1 MADSTYATSVERLEA
16 ASAAWLRD
24 LEEQGR
30 LSRTVEA
37 YASTLAD
44 FTSFFGAD
52 EDKSDIPSYAEVL
65 LWRGNLESRGCGE
78 RTVAQYLRQLRA
90 LLRLGVRAW
99 LVSGKS
105 SLEAPDPNGER
116 PAAGGI
122 CHAHDWQLRRLYTYE
137 RPQSAKAATYPRN
150 YAIAILLLTTDLC
163 NGELLHLTPADL
175 HWADNVIAARD
186 GHTGEVRQVAFSD
199 LAQSAVQ
206 LYLASGIR
214 PQDLPD
220 TAPLFGNTAPKGSF
234 GPRTGDESRE
244 WQRGSRQWL
253 STLVERHVSAV
264 AFVRGVRC
272 EELRHAAAQ
281 AESAAL
287 SEARTR
293 QARQNALLLEDEK
306 PPLTAGGQRAGQAF
320 SFQRIPKCPPG

>member
-1 MADSTYATSVERLEA
+1 MNDYVYSTPVERLEA

-44 FTSFFGAD
+44 FTSFFGAY
-52 EDKSDIPSYAEVL
+52 EDKSDVPSYAEVL
-65 LWRGNLESRGCGE
+65 LWRGNLESRGCRE
-78 RTVAQYLRQLRA
+78 RTIAQYLRQLRA
-90 LLRLGVRAW
+90 FFNWAVEHGWYATNPVLDRLIPT
-99 LVSGKS
+99 VSD
-105 SLEAPDPNGER
+105 LP
-116 PAAGGI
+116 PAEYVAL
-122 CHAHDWQLRRLYTYE
+122 HSWQLQRLYTFN
-137 RPQSAKAATYPRN
+137 RPQNAKATTYPRN
-150 YAIAILLLTTDLC
+150 YAIAILLLTTDLH

-214 PQDLPD
+214 PKDLPD

-281 AESAAL
+281 AESASLA
-287 SEARTR
+287 EVRAR
-293 QARQNALLLEDEK
+293 QARRNALLLERMK
-306 PPLTAGGQRAGQAF
+306 SRP
-320 SFQRIPKCPPG
+320 

>member
-1 MADSTYATSVERLEA
+1 MANSTYTTPVERLEA

-65 LWRGNLESRGCGE
+65 LWRSNLESRGCRE
-78 RTVAQYLRQLRA
+78 RTIAQYLRQLRA
-90 LLRLGVRAW
+90 FFDWACEHGWYENNPVQSRLIPSVSDLPPKEYIELR
-99 LVSGKS
+99 
-105 SLEAPDPNGER
+105 
-116 PAAGGI
+116 
-122 CHAHDWQLRRLYTYE
+122 DWQLQRLYTFE
-137 RPQSAKAATYPRN
+137 RPQNAKTATYPRN
-150 YAIAILLLTTDLC
+150 YAIVIFLLTTELRSA
-163 NGELLHLTPADL
+163 ELLRLTPADL
-175 HWADNVIAARD
+175 HWSDNAIIVWD

-199 LAQSAVQ
+199 LAQSAVRI
-206 LYLASGIR
+206 YLTSGIR

-244 WQRGSRQWL
+244 WQQGSRQWL
-253 STLVERHVSAV
+253 STLVESHVRAV
-264 AFVRGVRC
+264 TFVRGVRC

-287 SEARTR
+287 SEARAR
-293 QARQNALLLEDEK
+293 QARQNALLLERMK
-306 PPLTAGGQRAGQAF
+306 SRP
-320 SFQRIPKCPPG
+320 

>member
-1 MADSTYATSVERLEA
+1 MHNSTYATPVERLEA

-44 FTSFFGAD
+44 FTSFFGAN

-65 LWRGNLESRGCGE
+65 LWRGNLESRGCRE
-78 RTVAQYLRQLRA
+78 RTIAQYLRQLRA
-90 LLRLGVRAW
+90 FFDWVCEHGWYQANPVLKRLIPT
-99 LVSGKS
+99 VSD
-105 SLEAPDPNGER
+105 LP
-116 PAAGGI
+116 PAEYVTL
-122 CHAHDWQLRRLYTYE
+122 HDWQLRRLYTYK
-137 RPQSAKAATYPRN
+137 RPQNAKAATYPRN
-150 YAIAILLLTTDLC
+150 YAIAILLLTTDLH

-214 PQDLPD
+214 PKNVPD

-244 WQRGSRQWL
+244 WQQGSRQWL

-293 QARQNALLLEDEK
+293 QARQNALLLERMK
-306 PPLTAGGQRAGQAF
+306 SRP
-320 SFQRIPKCPPG
+320 

>member
-1 MADSTYATSVERLEA
+1 MHNSTYATPVKRLEA

-65 LWRGNLESRGCGE
+65 LWRGNLKSRGCRE

-90 LLRLGVRAW
+90 FFDWACEHGWYQANPVLKRLIPT
-99 LVSGKS
+99 VSD
-105 SLEAPDPNGER
+105 LP
-116 PAAGGI
+116 PAEYVAL
-122 CHAHDWQLRRLYTYE
+122 HDWQLRRLYTYE
-137 RPQSAKAATYPRN
+137 RPQNAKAATYPRN
-150 YAIAILLLTTDLC
+150 E
-163 NGELLHLTPADL
+163 ELLHLTPADL

-186 GHTGEVRQVAFSD
+186 GHTGEVRRAAFSD

-220 TAPLFGNTAPKGSF
+220 TAPLLGNTAPKGSF

-244 WQRGSRQWL
+244 WQQGSRQWL

-293 QARQNALLLEDEK
+293 QARQNVSLLERMK
-306 PPLTAGGQRAGQAF
+306 SRP
-320 SFQRIPKCPPG
+320 

>member
-1 MADSTYATSVERLEA
+1 M
-16 ASAAWLRD
+16 
-24 LEEQGR
+24 
-30 LSRTVEA
+30 
-37 YASTLAD
+37 
-44 FTSFFGAD
+44 
-52 EDKSDIPSYAEVL
+52 L
-65 LWRGNLESRGCGE
+65 LWRGNLESRGCRE
-78 RTVAQYLRQLRA
+78 RTIAQYLRQLRA
-90 LLRLGVRAW
+90 FFDWACERGWYQANPVLKRLIPT
-99 LVSGKS
+99 VSD
-105 SLEAPDPNGER
+105 LP
-116 PAAGGI
+116 PAEYVTL
-122 CHAHDWQLRRLYTYE
+122 HDWQLRRLYTYE
-137 RPQSAKAATYPRN
+137 RPQNAKAATYPRN

-175 HWADNVIAARD
+175 HWADNVIAVRD

-244 WQRGSRQWL
+244 WQQGSRQWL

-281 AESAAL
+281 VESAAL

-293 QARQNALLLEDEK
+293 QARQNALLLERMK
-306 PPLTAGGQRAGQAF
+306 SRP
-320 SFQRIPKCPPG
+320 